1 MTLSPISFT
10 KISMRAVALAA
21 AIATSALFVGVAPQV
36 EASTNNGPYY
46 QVALSQPAAVDKQLI
61 RGVFVKCEGTA
72 CRAPLASSG
81 PKNVCISI
89 AREFGEISVFKA
101 GDRVFDAS
109 EIAACNGKIKTQV
122 AKK

>member
-1 MTLSPISFT
+1 MTLSHISLNRT
-10 KISMRAVALAA
+10 SVRAIALAA

-36 EASTNNGPYY
+36 QAATGNAPYY
-46 QVALSQPAAVDKQLI
+46 QVELSQPAAIDKQLI

-72 CRAPLASSG
+72 CRAPLASSA

-89 AREFGEISVFKA
+89 AREFGAVSSFKA
-101 GDRVFDAS
+101 GNRVFDAT
-109 EIAACNGKIKTQV
+109 EIAACNEKTKTQI